1 MAAATLLAA
10 LAAFLLISG
19 CSGGELPTQ
28 AVAGPT
34 VAAAS
39 SAPAATSAL
48 APTST
53 PGPELSSAAPFEL
66 PSAAGKPVA
75 LSSYLGEKNVVLVF
89 YRTYQ

>member
-1 MAAATLLAA
+1 MAAAALLAA
-10 LAAFLLISG
+10 LAAVLLISG
-19 CSGGELPTQ
+19 CSGGESPTPT
-28 AVAGPT
+28 AAGPT
-34 VAAAS
+34 VSPATS
-39 SAPAATSAL
+39 TPAPASAL
-48 APTST
+48 ASTST